1 MLKQRILSAF
11 LLLPLPI
18 LALYFGP
25 PWFELVCAVS
35 LTAMGWEWEKLVLKR
50 FSVLGMLIAVTG
62 ICGIFL
68 LDISPVVAWT
78 LPAVM
83 TAGPLRYC

>member
-50 FSVLGMLIAVTG
+50 FFRFGHVDRGYGNMRY
-62 ICGIFL
+62 F
-68 LDISPVVAWT
+68 PVGYQSCRRVDA
-78 LPAVM
+78 ACRYDG
-83 TAGPLRYC
+83 GPLRYC